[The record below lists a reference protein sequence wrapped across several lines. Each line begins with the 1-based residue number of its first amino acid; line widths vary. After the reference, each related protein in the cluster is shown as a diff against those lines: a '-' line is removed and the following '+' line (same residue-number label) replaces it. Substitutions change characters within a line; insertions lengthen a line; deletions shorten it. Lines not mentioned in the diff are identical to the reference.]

1 MESQKWKKGA
11 FIFRRRTT
19 PDRREDHTHSYPG
32 YILFRKPENIYDRKK
47 KNYNILIH
55 ISCGKSTTCYR

>member
-1 MESQKWKKGA
+1 MEKKELLS
-11 FIFRRRTT
+11 FEEEPHQIDERTT
-19 PDRREDHTHSYPG
+19 HHTII

-55 ISCGKSTTCYR
+55 ISCGKSTTYYFNYR